1 MGSTR
6 LSPPASAIRATIGW
20 WAYQAHVHAP
30 ASTPFGLVSK
40 DGDCAAAHEIEPG
53 DVDDERSGRR
63 DAGGGLGDQLTPEML
78 VAAID
83 LAARVDQ
90 QRCPAAVSG
99 CPQRAVWVA

>member
-1 MGSTR
+1 M
-6 LSPPASAIRATIGW
+6 
-20 WAYQAHVHAP
+20 AHQTQVDAAAP
-30 ASTPFGLVSK
+30 TSLCLVGQCGES
-40 DGDCAAAHEIEPG
+40 AAAHEIEPG